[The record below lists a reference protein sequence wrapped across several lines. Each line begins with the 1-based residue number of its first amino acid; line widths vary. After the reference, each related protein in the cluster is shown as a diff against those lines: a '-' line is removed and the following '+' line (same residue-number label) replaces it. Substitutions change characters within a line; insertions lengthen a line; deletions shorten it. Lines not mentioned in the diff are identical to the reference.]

1 MSTAAAAITVTAA
14 ALAVAVPM
22 AAAGGRRR
30 APALVGGAL
39 LLAGTAVAAV
49 AGKPGGALL
58 AALPLAGFA
67 VLVAGGVRALGALR
81 LPPAASVGLATL
93 LGCGLLVLPF
103 AGDSLVEARGP
114 GRWSPGVVALLVDGS
129 PLCASVGGGLGVD
142 LLRTPR
148 AYGSGGEG
156 LSRIG
161 PYYPYSYPGPAAAGA
176 GFAAAG
182 LLLGWGAG
190 VARRRSGS

>member
-58 AALPLAGFA
+58 AA
-67 VLVAGGVRALGALR
+67 
-81 LPPAASVGLATL
+81 L